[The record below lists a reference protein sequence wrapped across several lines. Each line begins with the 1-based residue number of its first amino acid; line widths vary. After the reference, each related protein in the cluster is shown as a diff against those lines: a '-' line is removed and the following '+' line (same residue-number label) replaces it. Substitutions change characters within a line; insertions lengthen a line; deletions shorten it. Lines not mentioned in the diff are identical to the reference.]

1 MLQVDLTGL
10 PISTINKLINYG
22 AWSEPWVR
30 RKAIPNYLFDKALS
44 SGCTTDNTR
53 RPYGF
58 PFNCLCAFEFFVW
71 FPHFSLPFVCVC
83 VCLPYYRKFSRNR
96 SFAVFCGFFFKA
108 KINFLGCGKRTPLLF
123 VTRKTHNF
131 SESQQISF
139 REISPHKI
147 TN

>member
-1 MLQVDLTGL
+1 MGHEANRESEGRPSQTIYSIKHCLQGVPRTTHDVLMVFHSIVFVPLSSSCGF
-10 PISTINKLINYG
+10 PISH
-22 AWSEPWVR
+22 
-30 RKAIPNYLFDKALS
+30 
-44 SGCTTDNTR
+44 
-53 RPYGF
+53 
-58 PFNCLCAFEFFVW
+58 CL
-71 FPHFSLPFVCVC
+71 LCVC

-108 KINFLGCGKRTPLLF
+108 KILGCGKRTPLLF